1 MKTTIRHST
10 FETNSSSVHSLTM
23 CSESEWE
30 KWERG
35 ELLYDDWQEEFV
47 DKNDIEDSNGGRYYT
62 MDDFFDKYNY
72 DYETFNTSYTTP
84 NGETVRAFG
93 YYGFD

>member
-23 CSESEWE
+23 CSETEWE

-35 ELLYDDWQEEFV
+35 ELLYDDWRGKFV

-62 MDDFFDKYNY
+62 MDDFFDKYNC
-72 DYETFNTSYTTP
+72 DYKTFDTSYTTS

>member
-1 MKTTIRHST
+1 MKTTIRHGT

-23 CSESEWE
+23 CSESEWK

-35 ELLYDDWQEEFV
+35 ELLYDDWEEEFV
-47 DKNDIEDSNGGRYYT
+47 DINNVEDSNGGRYYT
-62 MDDFFDKYNY
+62 MDDFFDKYNC
-72 DYETFNTSYTTP
+72 DYETFDTSYTTS

-93 YYGFD
+93 YYGFG